1 MNASAFRQ
9 RAMAA
14 LAIALWLACPP
25 RIQAQSPTA
34 PDRSADKPRSGSRL
48 ATLDSRLTAA
58 VVRVVAG
65 GGAVKSAGTG
75 TLIASDGTSGIVLTC
90 AHVVG
95 SNSRATAVWPDGYQ
109 STGRVLCVEPR
120 DDIAVFE
127 VTPPEGAV
135 VLPLAG
141 DDEWPRA
148 GETVELCGFGGSKSG
163 GERPRHWSAVA
174 QGYAQSRSGRHHTLS
189 VATQTISGDSG
200 GPIVHNGNVVAV
212 LWGGPLAGP
221 RGPMIATHG
230 TYSGRIREIMD
241 GCGLG
246 GWCQPC
252 EPPSSGQA
260 PNPKPQIPNNP
271 QTPISNPQTPA
282 IDYDRLADAVIARL
296 KEDGSFRGLVGPQ
309 GPAGPQGP
317 PGPPGGDGAAAQV
330 DLDEL
335 AEAVQQR
342 IIKSITVRVEP
353 VH

>member
-1 MNASAFRQ
+1 
-9 RAMAA
+9 
-14 LAIALWLACPP
+14 
-25 RIQAQSPTA
+25 
-34 PDRSADKPRSGSRL
+34 
-48 ATLDSRLTAA
+48 
-58 VVRVVAG
+58 
-65 GGAVKSAGTG
+65 
-75 TLIASDGTSGIVLTC
+75 
-90 AHVVG
+90 
-95 SNSRATAVWPDGYQ
+95 
-109 STGRVLCVEPR
+109 
-120 DDIAVFE
+120 
-127 VTPPEGAV
+127 
-135 VLPLAG
+135 
-141 DDEWPRA
+141 
-148 GETVELCGFGGSKSG
+148 
-163 GERPRHWSAVA
+163 
-174 QGYAQSRSGRHHTLS
+174 
-189 VATQTISGDSG
+189 
-200 GPIVHNGNVVAV
+200 
-212 LWGGPLAGP
+212 
-221 RGPMIATHG
+221 MIATHG

-317 PGPPGGDGAAAQV
+317 PGPPGGEGAAAQV